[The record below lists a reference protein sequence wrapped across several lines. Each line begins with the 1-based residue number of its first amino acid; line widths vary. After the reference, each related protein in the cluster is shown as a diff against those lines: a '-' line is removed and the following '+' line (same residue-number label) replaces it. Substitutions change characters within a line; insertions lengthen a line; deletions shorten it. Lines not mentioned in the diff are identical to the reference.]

1 MPEDMTKY
9 KDTYLSEAKEHI
21 VSMEK
26 LLLKFEKKPTK
37 LEPINGIFREIH
49 SLKSMS
55 AAMDYHKTS
64 QLCHSMEDVLEV
76 IRKKKAK
83 PEDCIDVLFECFD
96 TLEASLKE
104 VSQNKEELD
113 VDNLVQKLKE
123 LSMGAK
129 GSKAKGK
136 SLKTEEA
143 IVEKMQSIEVK
154 VERLDLLMNLA
165 EELLINKMRLD
176 RLKEELKNPELNAIM
191 DNLQRVIT
199 DMQYNIIQSR
209 MVPIGFVFNRF
220 PRMVR
225 DLAKSQNKEV
235 NLQMQG
241 ADIELDRG
249 MIDEIGESLVHLI
262 RNAIDHGVETPE
274 ERRKAGKSPQGTI
287 SLNAASTKNFAI
299 IKVID
304 DGAGMDLEEIKNTA
318 IKRGI
323 LFAGASKEEIIN
335 SIFSGLSTT
344 KQVTAVSG
352 RGFGLDI
359 VKNKIES
366 FGGTVKAES
375 EPKKGTTFTI
385 EMPLTMAIIKT
396 LFVEVG
402 EKTYAIP
409 LANIERLVTVN
420 KKDIKGMLNYE
431 AIVLNKQDI
440 LITRL
445 DTLFAVPSL
454 GLEKQPIAIIRK
466 GEEKLGLAVDAF
478 STTQEIVIKPLNKLV
493 SENRYFTGST
503 IVGSGE
509 VVLIL
514 DIANLILTKRSRGT
528 MNRAQ

>member
-9 KDTYLSEAKEHI
+9 KDTYLSEAKEHLA
-21 VSMEK
+21 SMEK

-76 IRKKKAK
+76 IRKEKVK

-96 TLEASLKE
+96 TLKASLKE
-104 VSQNKEELD
+104 ISQNKEELD
-113 VDNLVQKLKE
+113 IDNLVQKLKE
-123 LSMGAK
+123 LSTGTK
-129 GSKAKGK
+129 GPGTK
-136 SLKTEEA
+136 SQRLKTEET

-154 VERLDLLMNLA
+154 VERLDLLMNLV

-199 DMQYNIIQSR
+199 DMQYNIMQSR

-225 DLAKSQNKEV
+225 DLAKNQKKDV
-235 NLQMQG
+235 NLKMQG

-249 MIDEIGESLVHLI
+249 VIDEIGESLIHLI
-262 RNAIDHGVETPE
+262 RNSIDHGIETPE
-274 ERRKAGKSPQGTI
+274 VRKKSGKPPQGTI
-287 SLNAASTKNFAI
+287 SLIAASTKNFAI
-299 IKVID
+299 IKVTD
-304 DGAGMDLEEIKNTA
+304 DGAGLDLEEIKNTA

-335 SIFSGLSTT
+335 SIFYGLSTT

-431 AIVLNKQDI
+431 AIVLNEQDI
-440 LITRL
+440 VITRL
-445 DTLFAVPSL
+445 DTLFAAPSL
-454 GLEKQPIAIIRK
+454 GLEKQPIVIIRK
-466 GEEKLGLAVDAF
+466 GEEKLGLAVDTF
-478 STTQEIVIKPLNKLV
+478 STAQEIVIKPLNKLV
-493 SENRYFTGST
+493 RENRYFAGST

-514 DIANLILTKRSRGT
+514 DIANLILTKRIRGVLHT
-528 MNRAQ
+528 P

>member
-21 VSMEK
+21 VSIEK

-37 LEPINGIFREIH
+37 IEPINGIFREIH

-55 AAMDYHKTS
+55 AAMGYHKTS
-64 QLCHSMEDVLEV
+64 QLCHAIEDMLDL
-76 IRKKKAK
+76 IRKNKIK
-83 PEDCIDVLFECFD
+83 PDDCIDVLFECFD

-104 VSQNKEELD
+104 ISKNKEELD
-113 VDNLVQKLKE
+113 IDNLVQKLKE
-123 LSMGAK
+123 LSAGAK
-129 GSKAKGK
+129 ESKTKGQG
-136 SLKTEEA
+136 LKTEET

-154 VERLDLLMNLA
+154 VERLDLLMNLV

-191 DNLQRVIT
+191 DNLQRVIV
-199 DMQYNIIQSR
+199 DMQYNIMQSR

-225 DLAKSQNKEV
+225 DLAKNQKKDV
-235 NLQMQG
+235 NLQIQG

-249 MIDEIGESLVHLI
+249 VIDEIGESLVHLI
-262 RNAIDHGVETPE
+262 RNAIDHGIETPE
-274 ERRKAGKSPQGTI
+274 ARRKADKSPQATLI
-287 SLNAASTKNFAI
+287 LTAASTKNFVI
-299 IKVID
+299 IKVAD
-304 DGAGMDLEEIKNTA
+304 DGAGLNLEDIKNTA
-318 IKRGI
+318 IKQGI

-335 SIFSGLSTT
+335 SIFYGLSTT

-366 FGGTVKAES
+366 FGGTIKAES
-375 EPKKGTTFTI
+375 EPKKGTTFII
-385 EMPLTMAIIKT
+385 EMPLTLAIIKT

-402 EKTYAIP
+402 AKLYAIP
-409 LANIERLVTVN
+409 LVNIERLVTVN

-431 AIVLNKQDI
+431 AIVLNEEDI

-445 DTLFAVPSL
+445 DSLFDTPSL

-466 GEEKLGLAVDAF
+466 GKEKLGLAVDAF

-493 SENRYFTGST
+493 IENKYFAGST

-514 DIANLILTKRSRGT
+514 DIANLILTKRSKDV
-528 MNRAQ
+528 

>member
-9 KDTYLSEAKEHI
+9 KDTYLNEAKEHI

-37 LEPINGIFREIH
+37 LEPISDIFREIH

-55 AAMDYHKTS
+55 AAMDYNKVS
-64 QLCHSMEDVLEV
+64 QLCHAIEDMLDL
-76 IRKKKAK
+76 IRKNKIK

-104 VSQNKEELD
+104 ISQNKEELD
-113 VDNLVQKLKE
+113 IDNLVQKLKE
-123 LSMGAK
+123 LSTGAK
-129 GSKAKGK
+129 ESKTKGQG
-136 SLKTEEA
+136 LKTEET

-154 VERLDLLMNLA
+154 VERLDLLMNLV

-191 DNLQRVIT
+191 DNLQRVIA
-199 DMQYNIIQSR
+199 DMQYNIMQSR

-225 DLAKSQNKEV
+225 DLAKNQKKDV
-235 NLQMQG
+235 NLQIQG

-249 MIDEIGESLVHLI
+249 VIDEIGESLVHLI
-262 RNAIDHGVETPE
+262 RNAIDHGIETPE
-274 ERRKAGKSPQGTI
+274 ARRKAGKSLQATLI
-287 SLNAASTKNFAI
+287 LTAASTKNFVI
-299 IKVID
+299 IKVAD
-304 DGAGMDLEEIKNTA
+304 DGAGLDLEDIKNTA
-318 IKRGI
+318 IKQGI

-335 SIFSGLSTT
+335 SIFYGLSTT
-344 KQVTAVSG
+344 KQVTVVSG

-366 FGGTVKAES
+366 FGGTIKAGS

-385 EMPLTMAIIKT
+385 EMPLTLAIIKI

-402 EKTYAIP
+402 AKLYAIP
-409 LANIERLVTVN
+409 LVNIERLVTVN

-431 AIVLNKQDI
+431 AIVLNEQDI

-445 DTLFAVPSL
+445 DTLFDAPSL

-493 SENRYFTGST
+493 IENKYFAGST

-514 DIANLILTKRSRGT
+514 DVAALILTKRRRGT

>member
-21 VSMEK
+21 VSIEK
-26 LLLKFEKKPTK
+26 LLLKFEKKPANI
-37 LEPINGIFREIH
+37 EPISGIFREIH

-55 AAMDYHKTS
+55 AAMDYLKTS
-64 QLCHSMEDVLEV
+64 QLCHEIEDVLEV
-76 IRKKKAK
+76 IRKKKVN
-83 PEDCIDVLFECFD
+83 PEDCTDVLFECFD

-104 VSQNKEELD
+104 ISQNKEELD
-113 VDNLVQKLKE
+113 IDNLVQKLKE
-123 LSMGAK
+123 LSAGAK
-129 GSKAKGK
+129 GPGGKGQR
-136 SLKTEEA
+136 LKTEEA
-143 IVEKMQSIEVK
+143 IVEKMRSIEVK
-154 VERLDLLMNLA
+154 VERLDLLMNLV

-199 DMQYNIIQSR
+199 DMQYNIMQAR

-225 DLAKSQNKEV
+225 DLAKSQKKEV
-235 NLQMQG
+235 DLQIQG

-249 MIDEIGESLVHLI
+249 VIDEIGESLIHLI
-262 RNAIDHGVETPE
+262 RNAIDHGIEMPE
-274 ERRKAGKSPQGTI
+274 VRKKAGKPLQGTI
-287 SLNAASTKNFAI
+287 SLTGASTKNFAI
-299 IKVID
+299 IKVAD
-304 DGAGMDLEEIKNTA
+304 DGAGLDLEDIKNTA

-359 VKNKIES
+359 VKNKVKS
-366 FGGTVKAES
+366 FGGTIKAES
-375 EPKKGTTFTI
+375 EPKRGTIFTI
-385 EMPLTMAIIKT
+385 EMPLTLAIIKT

-402 EKTYAIP
+402 AKLYAIP
-409 LANIERLVTVN
+409 LVNIERLATVN

-431 AIVLNKQDI
+431 AIVLNEEDI

-445 DTLFAVPSL
+445 DRLFGAPSL
-454 GLEKQPIAIIRK
+454 GLEKQPIAIVKK
-466 GEEKLGLAVDAF
+466 GEVKLGLAVDAF
-478 STTQEIVIKPLNKLV
+478 STTQEIVVKPLNKSV
-493 SENRYFTGST
+493 RENIYFAGST

-514 DIANLILTKRSRGT
+514 DLANLILTKRSRGT
-528 MNRAQ
+528 MHRAQ